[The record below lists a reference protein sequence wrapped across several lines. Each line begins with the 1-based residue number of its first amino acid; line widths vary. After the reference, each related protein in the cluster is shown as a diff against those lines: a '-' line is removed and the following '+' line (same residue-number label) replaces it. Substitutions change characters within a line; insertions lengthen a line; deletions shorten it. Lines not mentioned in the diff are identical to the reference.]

1 MIAILIDGIVQG
13 LQLSLMAVGITLIY
27 GLGGVLNLA
36 HGQFA
41 VVGGIATALF
51 IEAGVNPLAA
61 CALGILSAGVFGLA
75 VDRTLL
81 LPAYRSAGE
90 ERLLLGLLI
99 TLGLS
104 FVVNG
109 YLDYKY
115 PNISLTLKLA
125 TPSFDMA
132 GITVR
137 TASAVAGGNAILA
150 IVLLLAFLKGTLLG
164 KVIRS
169 IIQNEVGAGLCGIN
183 PGRIRTLIV
192 TLSAMMAGLGG
203 VVQGLFSSLGTE
215 MGNELTSFA
224 LIVAVVGGVRS
235 INGTLAAGVL
245 LGIVNAFA
253 SYYVGA
259 YLTLIILLG
268 TAVFTILLRP
278 EGLFASV
285 HEHKPIPR

>member
-1 MIAILIDGIVQG
+1 VIAILVDGIVQG

-51 IEAGVNPLAA
+51 IEAGVNPVVA
-61 CALGILSAGVFGLA
+61 CVLGILSAGVFGLV

-104 FVVNG
+104 FVANG

-115 PNISLTLKLA
+115 ANISLTLNLA
-125 TPSFDMA
+125 TPSFDVA
-132 GITVR
+132 GITIR
-137 TASAVAGGNAILA
+137 TASALAASIA
-150 IVLLLAFLKGTLLG
+150 IVAFVLLFAFLKGTLLG

-169 IIQNEVGAGLCGIN
+169 LIQNEVGAGLCGIN
-183 PGRIRTLIV
+183 PGRIRTLVV

-203 VVQGLFSSLGTE
+203 VAQGLFSSLGTE

-235 INGTLAAGVL
+235 VNGTLVAGVL
-245 LGIVNAFA
+245 LGIINAFA

-268 TAVFTILLRP
+268 AAVFTILLRP
-278 EGLFASV
+278 AGLFAY
-285 HEHKPIPR
+285 RT

>member
-1 MIAILIDGIVQG
+1 VIAILFDGIVQG
-13 LQLSLMAVGITLIY
+13 LQLSLMAVGITLIF

-36 HGQFA
+36 HGQLA
-41 VVGGIATALF
+41 VLGGIAAALF
-51 IEAGVNPLAA
+51 IEAGMYTPVA
-61 CALGILSAGVFGLA
+61 CALGVLSAGVFGLV

-81 LPAYRSAGE
+81 VPAYRAEGE

-104 FVVNG
+104 FVLNG
-109 YLDYKY
+109 FLDYRY
-115 PNISLTLKLA
+115 ADVSLALNLA
-125 TPSFDMA
+125 TPSFAVA
-132 GITVR
+132 GITFR
-137 TASAVAGGNAILA
+137 TASALAALIAILA
-150 IVLLLAFLKGTLLG
+150 FVLLFVFLKATLLG

-183 PGRIRTLIV
+183 PGRIRTVIV
-192 TLSAMMAGLGG
+192 ILSAMMAALGG
-203 VVQGLFSSLGTE
+203 IAQGLFSSLGTE
-215 MGNELTSFA
+215 MGNELTSYA
-224 LIVAVVGGVRS
+224 LIVTVVGGVRS

-245 LGIVNAFA
+245 LGIINAFA

-278 EGLFASV
+278 EGLFA
-285 HEHKPIPR
+285 HRT

>member
-1 MIAILIDGIVQG
+1 MIAILLDGIVQG

-41 VVGGIATALF
+41 VVGGIAAALF
-51 IEAGVNPLAA
+51 IGEGMNPLAA
-61 CALGILSAGVFGLA
+61 CALGVISAGVLGLA
-75 VDRTLL
+75 ADRTVLV
-81 LPAYRSAGE
+81 PAYRSAGE

-115 PNISLTLKLA
+115 PNIALTLRLA
-125 TPSFDMA
+125 TPSFNVA
-132 GITVR
+132 GITIR
-137 TASAVAGGNAILA
+137 TASAVAALIA
-150 IVLLLAFLKGTLLG
+150 IVAFVLLFAFLKGTLLG

-169 IIQNEVGAGLCGIN
+169 VIQNEVGAGLCGID

-192 TLSAMMAGLGG
+192 TLSAMMSGLGG
-203 VVQGLFSSLGTE
+203 VAQGLFSSLGTE

-278 EGLFASV
+278 AGLFTY
-285 HEHKPIPR
+285 RT

>member
-1 MIAILIDGIVQG
+1 MIAILIDGAVQG
-13 LQLSLMAVGITLIY
+13 LQLALMAVGITLIF

-36 HGQFA
+36 QGQFA
-41 VVGGIATALF
+41 VVGGIVAALC
-51 IEAGVNPLAA
+51 INAGVHPVVA
-61 CALGILSAGVFGLA
+61 CVLGILGAGVLGLV

-81 LPAYRSAGE
+81 IPAYRSAGE

-104 FVVNG
+104 FVLNG
-109 YLDYKY
+109 FLDYEY
-115 PNISLTLKLA
+115 SDISLTLTLA
-125 TPSFDMA
+125 KPSFDVA
-132 GITVR
+132 GITIR
-137 TASAVAGGNAILA
+137 TASVAVAAISILA
-150 IVLLLAFLKGTLLG
+150 FGLLFVFLKTSLLG

-169 IIQNEVGAGLCGIN
+169 IIQNEMGAELCGIN

-192 TLSAMMAGLGG
+192 VLSAMLAGLGG
-203 VVQGLFSSLGTE
+203 VAQGLFSSLGTE
-215 MGNELTSFA
+215 MGNGLTDYA

-278 EGLFASV
+278 AGLFAS
-285 HEHKPIPR
+285 RS

>member
-1 MIAILIDGIVQG
+1 MIAILFDGIVQG
-13 LQLSLMAVGITLIY
+13 LQLSLMAVGITLIF

-51 IEAGVNPLAA
+51 VEAGVNPLLA
-61 CALGILSAGVFGLA
+61 CALGILSAGVFGLL

-109 YLDYKY
+109 YLDYKHA
-115 PNISLTLKLA
+115 NISLTLNLP
-125 TPSFDMA
+125 TPSFEVA
-132 GITVR
+132 GVTIR
-137 TASAVAGGNAILA
+137 TASAVAAFIAILA
-150 IVLLLAFLKGTLLG
+150 FALLFAFLKGTLLG

-192 TLSAMMAGLGG
+192 TLSAMLAGLGG
-203 VVQGLFSSLGTE
+203 VAQGLFSSLGTE

-278 EGLFASV
+278 EGLFA
-285 HEHKPIPR
+285 HRT

>member
-1 MIAILIDGIVQG
+1 MLAILFDGIVQG
-13 LQLSLMAVGITLIY
+13 LQLSLMAVGVTLIF

-41 VVGGIATALF
+41 VLGGIAAALF
-51 IEAGVNPLAA
+51 IKAGVNAPLG
-61 CALGILSAGVFGLA
+61 CALGVLSAGAFGLV

-81 LPAYRSAGE
+81 VPAYRATGE
-90 ERLLLGLLI
+90 DRLLLGLLI

-109 YLDYKY
+109 YLDYMHADV
-115 PNISLTLKLA
+115 SLAMSLA
-125 TPSFDMA
+125 RPSFEVA
-132 GITVR
+132 GVTIR
-137 TASAVAGGNAILA
+137 TASAVAALIA
-150 IVLLLAFLKGTLLG
+150 IVAFVLLFAFLKGTLLG

-169 IIQNEVGAGLCGIN
+169 IIQDEVGAGLCGIN
-183 PGRIRTLIV
+183 PQRIRTLIV
-192 TLSAMMAGLGG
+192 ILSAMMAALGG
-203 VVQGLFSSLGTE
+203 ITQGLFSSLGTE

-259 YLTLIILLG
+259 YMTLIILLG
-268 TAVFTILLRP
+268 TAVLTILLRP
-278 EGLFASV
+278 QGLFA
-285 HEHKPIPR
+285 HRT

>member
-1 MIAILIDGIVQG
+1 MIAILIDGTVQG
-13 LQLSLMAVGITLIY
+13 LQLALMAVGITLIF

-36 HGQFA
+36 QGQFA
-41 VVGGIATALF
+41 VVGGIVAALC
-51 IEAGVNPLAA
+51 INAGMHPVAA
-61 CALGILSAGVFGLA
+61 CVLGILSAGVFGLV

-81 LPAYRSAGE
+81 IPAYRCAGE

-109 YLDYKY
+109 FMDYKY
-115 PNISLTLKLA
+115 SDISLSLRLA
-125 TPSFDMA
+125 TPSFDVA
-132 GITVR
+132 GISIR
-137 TASAVAGGNAILA
+137 TASAAVAAIAILA
-150 IVLLLAFLKGTLLG
+150 FALLFAFLKATLLG

-169 IIQNEVGAGLCGIN
+169 IIQNEVGAELCGIN
-183 PGRIRTLIV
+183 PARIRTVIV
-192 TLSAMMAGLGG
+192 VLSAMMAGLGG
-203 VVQGLFSSLGTE
+203 IAQGLFSSLGPE
-215 MGNELTSFA
+215 MGNGLTDYA

-278 EGLFASV
+278 AGLFAS
-285 HEHKPIPR
+285 RS

>member
-41 VVGGIATALF
+41 VVGGIAAALCL
-51 IEAGVNPLAA
+51 EAGLHPLAA
-61 CALGILSAGVFGLA
+61 CAVGIAGAGVFGLA

-109 YLDYKY
+109 FLDYKY

-125 TPSFDMA
+125 RPSFEIG

-137 TASAVAGGNAILA
+137 TASALAAGIAIA
-150 IVLLLAFLKGTLLG
+150 AFLLLFAFLKATLLG

-183 PGRIRTLIV
+183 PPRIRTLIV

-203 VVQGLFSSLGTE
+203 VVQGLFSTLGTE

-235 INGTLAAGVL
+235 VNGTLAAGVL

-259 YLTLIILLG
+259 YLTLIILLA
-268 TAVFTILLRP
+268 TAAVTILLRP
-278 EGLFASV
+278 TGLFAS
-285 HEHKPIPR
+285 RT

>member
-1 MIAILIDGIVQG
+1 VIAILFDGIVQG

-51 IEAGVNPLAA
+51 VEAGVNPLLA
-61 CALGILSAGVFGLA
+61 CALGILSAGVFGLL

-109 YLDYKY
+109 YLDYKHA
-115 PNISLTLKLA
+115 NISLTLNLP
-125 TPSFDMA
+125 TPSFEAA
-132 GITVR
+132 GVTIR
-137 TASAVAGGNAILA
+137 TASAVAAFIAILA
-150 IVLLLAFLKGTLLG
+150 FALLFAFLKGTLLG

-192 TLSAMMAGLGG
+192 TLSAMLAGLGG
-203 VVQGLFSSLGTE
+203 VAQGLFSSLGTE

-278 EGLFASV
+278 EGLFA
-285 HEHKPIPR
+285 HRT

>member
-1 MIAILIDGIVQG
+1 MIAILFDGIVQG
-13 LQLSLMAVGITLIY
+13 LQLSLMAVGITLIF

-75 VDRTLL
+75 VDRSLL

-115 PNISLTLKLA
+115 ANISLTLKLA
-125 TPSFDMA
+125 TPSFEVA
-132 GITVR
+132 GITIR
-137 TASAVAGGNAILA
+137 TASALAASIAILA
-150 IVLLLAFLKGTLLG
+150 FVLLFAFLKGTLLG

-278 EGLFASV
+278 EGLFAS
-285 HEHKPIPR
+285 RT

>member
-1 MIAILIDGIVQG
+1 VIAILFDGIVQG
-13 LQLSLMAVGITLIY
+13 LQLSLMAVGITLIF

-41 VVGGIATALF
+41 VVGGIAAALL
-51 IEAGVNPLAA
+51 IEAGVYAPLA
-61 CALGILSAGVFGLA
+61 CALGMLSAGVLGLV

-81 LPAYRSAGE
+81 VPAYRSAGE

-109 YLDYKY
+109 YLDFKY
-115 PNISLTLKLA
+115 ADISLTLNLA
-125 TPSFDMA
+125 TPSFNVG
-132 GITVR
+132 GITIR
-137 TASAVAGGNAILA
+137 TASAVAALIA
-150 IVLLLAFLKGTLLG
+150 IVAFVLLFAFLKGTLLG

-183 PGRIRTLIV
+183 PGRIRTVIV
-192 TLSAMMAGLGG
+192 IMSAMMAALGG
-203 VVQGLFSSLGTE
+203 ITQGLFSSLGTE
-215 MGNELTSFA
+215 MGNELTSYA
-224 LIVAVVGGVRS
+224 LIVTVVGGVRS

-268 TAVFTILLRP
+268 TAALTILLRP
-278 EGLFASV
+278 EGLFA
-285 HEHKPIPR
+285 HRT

>member
-1 MIAILIDGIVQG
+1 VTAILFDGIVQG

-51 IEAGVNPLAA
+51 IEAGVNPLVA
-61 CALGILSAGVFGLA
+61 CALGILSAGVFGLV

-115 PNISLTLKLA
+115 ANISLTLKLA
-125 TPSFDMA
+125 TPSFEVA
-132 GITVR
+132 GITIR
-137 TASAVAGGNAILA
+137 TASAVAACIAILA
-150 IVLLLAFLKGTLLG
+150 FVLLFAFLKGTLLG

-169 IIQNEVGAGLCGIN
+169 IIQNEMGAGLCGIN

-235 INGTLAAGVL
+235 VNGTLAAGVL

-278 EGLFASV
+278 EGLLA
-285 HEHKPIPR
+285 HRT

>member
-1 MIAILIDGIVQG
+1 VIAILFDGIVQG

-51 IEAGVNPLAA
+51 IETGVNPLVA
-61 CALGILSAGVFGLA
+61 CALGILSAGVFGLL

-81 LPAYRSAGE
+81 LPAYRSTGE

-115 PNISLTLKLA
+115 ANISLTLSLA
-125 TPSFDMA
+125 TPSFDVA
-132 GITVR
+132 GITIR
-137 TASAVAGGNAILA
+137 TASALAAFIAILA
-150 IVLLLAFLKGTLLG
+150 FVLLFAFLKGTLLG
-164 KVIRS
+164 KVIRA

-203 VVQGLFSSLGTE
+203 VAQGLFSSLGTE

-278 EGLFASV
+278 AGLFAY
-285 HEHKPIPR
+285 RT

>member
-1 MIAILIDGIVQG
+1 MVAILIDGIVQG

-41 VVGGIATALF
+41 VVGGIAAALCL
-51 IEAGVNPLAA
+51 EAGANPLVA
-61 CALGILSAGVFGLA
+61 CTIGILGAGVFGLL

-90 ERLLLGLLI
+90 DRLLLGLLI

-109 YLDYKY
+109 YLDYRY
-115 PNISLTLKLA
+115 ANISLTIKLA
-125 TPSFDMA
+125 TPSFEVA

-137 TASAVAGGNAILA
+137 SASAVAACIA
-150 IVLLLAFLKGTLLG
+150 MVAFALLFAFLKATLLG

-183 PGRIRTLIV
+183 PGRTRTLIV
-192 TLSAMMAGLGG
+192 ALSAMMAGLAGIA
-203 VVQGLFSSLGTE
+203 QGLFSSLGTE
-215 MGNELTSFA
+215 MGNELTTFA

-235 INGTLAAGVL
+235 VNGTLVAGVL

-278 EGLFASV
+278 AGLFAY
-285 HEHKPIPR
+285 RT

>member
-1 MIAILIDGIVQG
+1 MIAILVDGIVQG
-13 LQLSLMAVGITLIY
+13 LQLSLMAVGVTLIY
-27 GLGGVLNLA
+27 GLGGVLNMA

-41 VVGGIATALF
+41 VVGGIAAALF
-51 IEAGVNPLAA
+51 IGEGINPLAA
-61 CALGILSAGVFGLA
+61 CALGVLTAGVFGLVA
-75 VDRTLL
+75 DKTVLR
-81 LPAYRSAGE
+81 PAYRSAGE

-104 FVVNG
+104 FAVNG

-115 PNISLTLKLA
+115 SNIALTLKLA
-125 TPSFDMA
+125 TPSFIVG
-132 GITVR
+132 GITIR
-137 TASAVAGGNAILA
+137 TASAVAALIA
-150 IVLLLAFLKGTLLG
+150 IVAFVLLFAFLKGTLLG
-164 KVIRS
+164 KAIRS
-169 IIQNEVGAGLCGIN
+169 IVQNEVGAGLCGID
-183 PGRIRTLIV
+183 PGKIRTFIV

-203 VVQGLFSSLGTE
+203 IAQGLFSSLGTE

-235 INGTLAAGVL
+235 INGTLTAGVL

-259 YLTLIILLG
+259 YLTLIILLA

-278 EGLFASV
+278 TGLFAY
-285 HEHKPIPR
+285 RT

>member
-13 LQLSLMAVGITLIY
+13 LQLSLMAVGITLIF

-51 IEAGVNPLAA
+51 VEAGVNPLAA
-61 CALGILSAGVFGLA
+61 CTLGILSAGAFGLA

-109 YLDYKY
+109 FLDYKY
-115 PNISLTLKLA
+115 ANISLTLKLA
-125 TPSFDMA
+125 TPSFDLA

-137 TASAVAGGNAILA
+137 TASAVAALIAILA
-150 IVLLLAFLKGTLLG
+150 FILLFAFLKATLLG

-235 INGTLAAGVL
+235 INGTLAAGVM
-245 LGIVNAFA
+245 LGIINAFA

-268 TAVFTILLRP
+268 TAAFTILLRP
-278 EGLFASV
+278 AGLFAS
-285 HEHKPIPR
+285 RT

>member
-13 LQLSLMAVGITLIY
+13 LQLSLMAVGITLIF

-51 IEAGVNPLAA
+51 VEAGVNPLAA
-61 CALGILSAGVFGLA
+61 CTLGILSAGAFGLA

-109 YLDYKY
+109 FLDYKY
-115 PNISLTLKLA
+115 ANISLTLKLA
-125 TPSFDMA
+125 TPSFDLA

-137 TASAVAGGNAILA
+137 TASAVAALIAILA
-150 IVLLLAFLKGTLLG
+150 FILLFAFLKATLLG

-245 LGIVNAFA
+245 LGIINAFA

-268 TAVFTILLRP
+268 TAAFTILLRP
-278 EGLFASV
+278 AGLFAS
-285 HEHKPIPR
+285 RT

>member
-1 MIAILIDGIVQG
+1 VIAVFVDGVIQG
-13 LQLSLMAVGITLIY
+13 LQLSLMAVGITLIF

-41 VVGGIATALF
+41 VVGGVATAVSLG
-51 IEAGVNPLAA
+51 AGLNPALACVLGVLAA
-61 CALGILSAGVFGLA
+61 GLFGLL
-75 VDRTLL
+75 VDRILL
-81 LPAYRSAGE
+81 VPAYRSTGE

-109 YLDYKY
+109 FLDYRF
-115 PNISLTLKLA
+115 PDVALTLSLPR
-125 TPSFDMA
+125 PSFTVA
-132 GITVR
+132 GVTVR
-137 TASAVAGGNAILA
+137 TASAVAALIA
-150 IVLLLAFLKGTLLG
+150 IVAFALLFAFLRGTLLG

-183 PGRIRTLIV
+183 PARIRTLIV
-192 TLSAMMAGLGG
+192 VLSGMMAGLGG
-203 VVQGLFSSLGTE
+203 VTQGIFSSLGTE

-253 SYYVGA
+253 SYLVGA
-259 YLTLIILLG
+259 YLTLLILLG
-268 TAVFTILLRP
+268 TAAITILLRP
-278 EGLFASV
+278 QGLFAY
-285 HEHKPIPR
+285 RT